1 MMESS
6 HKYCP
11 SCGKEV
17 SSTAKFCK
25 HCRFDI
31 QKYNTEGEAA
41 SGEQAHENAQN
52 TIGEVDNQEAEG
64 VAEEASDV
72 ESKPKESA
80 QEETS
85 STKKK
90 KLSLIAA
97 IVAAVTIGIVA
108 AVLLLGQTSDESTG
122 EPPVVI
128 DMSDLGLSE
137 PEDAP
142 EPEPVEEQELGESA
156 LESEPSF
163 YGVTDEQFDRE
174 MGEARSDIEYYGRYA
189 DEFFPEEG
197 FWGIWVSASR
207 DRIEGERTLT
217 QVLDRFF
224 ESEGL
229 GAGLVTTSSWSN
241 LNPDVWHAVCV
252 GPFLSQAEAEAALAA
267 VRAAGYS
274 DAYVKFSGAIR

>member
-1 MMESS
+1 M
-6 HKYCP
+6 KYCP

-17 SSTAKFCK
+17 SNTAKFCK

-31 QKYNTEGEAA
+31 QKYNTEGEAT
-41 SGEQAHENAQN
+41 SEQQSHEKPQN
-52 TIGEVDNQEAEG
+52 TIGEVDSQETEE
-64 VAEEASDV
+64 VAEEASGV
-72 ESKPKESA
+72 ESEPKVISPTQGEA
-80 QEETS
+80 P
-85 STKKK
+85 STEQKKSP
-90 KLSLIAA
+90 LPWIAA
-97 IVAAVTIGIVA
+97 IVGVVVVGIVA

-128 DMSDLGLSE
+128 DIPDLGLSE

-156 LESEPSF
+156 LESESSF

-197 FWGIWVSASR
+197 FYGIWVSASR
-207 DRIEGERTLT
+207 DRIEAERTLT
-217 QVLDRFF
+217 QVLDRLF

-252 GPFLSQAEAEAALAA
+252 GPFLSQAEAEEVLGT